1 MCDIHTAVGFLL
13 IPAWCFLLARPTLL
27 ARLAVGAICQQMHV
41 YFSFL
46 YIAGVLPVVTWL
58 APSAQISILSWCK
71 CEPMRIAV
79 EVGFIIVRLIHPP
92 KPFVRLARADAPEY
106 ACAVEMVEFHG
117 IHDTL
122 KPSVQ
127 CSVWEDCRNGL
138 RFTSSFHRCSDCA
151 VPSNTISASQKCSR
165 GG

>member
-1 MCDIHTAVGFLL
+1 
-13 IPAWCFLLARPTLL
+13 
-27 ARLAVGAICQQMHV
+27 MHV
-41 YFSFL
+41 YFPFL
-46 YIAGVLPVVTWL
+46 YVAGVLPVVTWF

-71 CEPMRIAV
+71 CELMRIAV
-79 EVGFIIVRLIHPP
+79 EVGFVIVRLIYPP

-127 CSVWEDCRNGL
+127 SSVWEDCRNGL
-138 RFTSSFHRCSDCA
+138 RFTSSLHRCSDCA
-151 VPSNTISASQKCSR
+151 VPSNTISTSQKRSR
-165 GG
+165 GGWLACWRHNPYPLLCIHIG